1 MVKFDKIL
9 KSDNVAFLLEE
20 EERMSLGQRC
30 YQHYEDDLESC
41 AEYRELN
48 KRITKLLSPYLEA
61 KSYPYENSSNVNIP
75 LVLNACISFASRA
88 YGILFKDD
96 ELCYVKTMGDDS
108 GLVDTTQ
115 IDPQTQQPIVI
126 RPAGAKAKRA
136 ERVSEFM
143 SWQLKYEDRNWEE
156 DTDKLLLQLAAYG
169 EMYRCRYFDA
179 SEQKQKSE
187 IIHPNNLIIHA
198 ETMDFEKARKTKVY
212 GLYPYEIRENILSDV
227 FTEFDYIDDETG
239 EQHEFLE
246 QYTRLDLDEDGYP
259 EPYIVTIHSETQ
271 TIVRIVKAFDEE
283 KVTYN
288 GNDITFI
295 EQENYFV
302 RYTFLPSPTG
312 KFHGVGFGYLL
323 FNINENVNSSFNQM
337 NDAGK
342 LANTPA
348 ILAGRGIRMKGG
360 KMPLSTGR
368 MHFVDSAGG
377 ALRDNI
383 YEIRFPEPSGTLM
396 NLATFLIDFGKELGG
411 IRDVLSGEM
420 RSDLPAN
427 TALALIEQG
436 MNEFKSI
443 FKRIYRAMSR
453 EFELLYRLNEEY
465 LDENTYRIFGDG
477 NEYNVAQDFEGES
490 LDIVPVSDFSALTN
504 IEKQYKATEL
514 RNMAAGGLIN
524 PQFAAKFSLEALNV
538 GDIEEALTFEP
549 NNQEIQLQQ
558 TLAEA
563 QTKEAEAKMLEQL
576 NKQVELSI
584 KASKTDAEILEIKA
598 KVIDLL
604 EKAEARNEGDM
615 LTNIEKAI
623 NLLRGT
629 DDREGSAGSMATTAR
644 NEGSVE
650 IPA

>member
-1 MVKFDKIL
+1 MVKFNDIL
-9 KSDNVAFLLEE
+9 EADNVATLLDES
-20 EERMSLGQRC
+20 ERLLIGSQC
-30 YQHYEDDLESC
+30 YQHYQDDYQSC
-41 AEYRELN
+41 AEYYELN
-48 KRITKLLSPYLEA
+48 QRVTKLLSPYLEA

-75 LVLNACISFASRA
+75 LVLNACVSFASRA

-96 ELCYVKTMGDDS
+96 KLCYVKTLGDDS
-108 GLVDTTQ
+108 GLIDINT
-115 IDPQTQQPIVI
+115 IDPQTGLPVVEKV
-126 RPAGAKAKRA
+126 PGEKAKRA
-136 ERVSEFM
+136 SRVSEFL
-143 SWQLKYEDRNWEE
+143 SWQLMYEDENWEE

-169 EMYRCRYFDA
+169 EMYRCRYFDSA
-179 SEQKQKSE
+179 EQKQKSE
-187 IIHPNNLIIHA
+187 IIHPNKLIVHA
-198 ETMDFEKARKTKVY
+198 ETTDFEKARKTKLY
-212 GLYPYEIRENILSDV
+212 GLYPYEIRGNILSGMFADFEYV
-227 FTEFDYIDDETG
+227 DDETG

-246 QYTRLDLDEDGYP
+246 QYTRLDLDDDGYP

-271 TIVRIVKAFDEE
+271 NVVRIVKAFEAE
-283 KVTYN
+283 KVNYN
-288 GNDITFI
+288 GKEITHI

-302 RYTFLPSPTG
+302 RYTFVPNPTG
-312 KFHGVGFGYLL
+312 KFHGAGFGYLL

-368 MHFVDSAGG
+368 VHFVDSSGG

-396 NLATFLIDFGKELGG
+396 NLATFLVNYGKELGG

-453 EFELLYRLNEEY
+453 EFRLLYKLNEEY
-465 LDENTYRIFGDG
+465 LDGDTYRIFGDG
-477 NEYNVAQDFEGES
+477 NEYNVALDFEGES

-504 IEKQYKATEL
+504 IEKQYKAAEL
-514 RNMAAGGLIN
+514 RNMANEGLIN
-524 PQFAAKFSLEALNV
+524 PQFAAKFSLESLNIGDIDEALN
-538 GDIEEALTFEP
+538 FEP
-549 NNQEIQLQQ
+549 SSQELQLQQ

-604 EKAEARNEGDM
+604 ERAEARNEGEM
-615 LTNIEKAI
+615 LGNIEKAI

-629 DDREGSAGSMATTAR
+629 DDKQGNVGTMASNAR
-644 NEGSVE
+644 DEGSVE